1 MYLKQKQTID
11 TTATIARDTPP
22 TTIPTTVVPAL
33 PQMEEEITCKQLLS
47 VLHLHTTF
55 LITIYMTAYSP
66 RVLLIAHDYKYYT
79 LVGKLITLSSRK
91 VF

>member
-22 TTIPTTVVPAL
+22 TTIPNTVVPAL
-33 PQMEEEITCKQLLS
+33 PQMEEEITCKQLL
-47 VLHLHTTF
+47 HLHTTF
-55 LITIYMTAYSP
+55 LNTIYMTAYSP
-66 RVLLIAHDYKYYT
+66 RVLLVAHDYKYYT